1 MDILITMSIFGAK
14 SITGDERQ
22 RILIEFIRSNPYC
35 NAEDVVQG
43 VKDDISRV
51 TVFKVLRRLIESGAV
66 KSNLQNEQKRNS
78 RDHKL
83 FVDENN
89 PLVSLPLELE
99 KFESAYFKLLYEA
112 LPKIQLIMDQR
123 EAKALDP
130 TMKRKLT
137 SQLATLLAGLLE
149 LFWTMVYVCLFQF
162 LFLWSQKISDKKVL
176 QQLYSVVSSKIGDMQ
191 IQLSEA
197 IKVTGGGET
206 ILDTALQ
213 IKIRHEL
220 QFGGY
225 LYSFKQLGVEKEIE
239 STLDSLWR
247 LIGDLQPNVYPEP
260 KLYGWSFNYGK
271 DGWRKLMR
279 LLEQHPESEPYRDFR
294 KARAN
299 KKSRLDE
306 S

>member
-22 RILIEFIRSNPYC
+22 RIIIEFIRSNPYC

-66 KSNLQNEQKRNS
+66 KSNLENEQKRNS

-123 EAKALDP
+123 EDKALDP

-137 SQLATLLAGLLE
+137 SQLPILLAALLE

-176 QQLYSVVSSKIGDMQ
+176 QQLYSMVFSKIGDMQ
-191 IQLSEA
+191 MQLSKA
-197 IKVTGGGET
+197 IKVSEGGET

-213 IKIRHEL
+213 IKLRHEL
-220 QFGGY
+220 EFGGY
-225 LYSFKQLGVEKEIE
+225 LDSFKQLGMEKEIE

-247 LIGDLQPNVYPEP
+247 LIGDLQPNVFPEP
-260 KLYGWSFNYGK
+260 KLYGWSFNHGK

-279 LLEQHPESEPYRDFR
+279 LLEQHPESEPYRDFI

-299 KKSRLDE
+299 KKAR
-306 S
+306 